1 MDDFSDFAS
10 LLEGAA
16 NRGRQHVRLEAG
28 QIVEA
33 IVLEVTHEWVF
44 VDVGTPQDGRVERME
59 FKTQPPK
66 KGESL
71 RLTVLDPTRDG
82 PRLTTALGQGGGN
95 VDVSTLELAQQG
107 GTPVHGEVVRAVK
120 GGLEVKIGDIL
131 AFCPASQVEIGYAAD
146 LSVYVGQAHEFKVLE
161 IREGGRSVV
170 LSRRALL
177 QDDARKKESEL
188 LTTLKPGSDV
198 TGTVTSIQRHGAL
211 VDLGGA
217 VGFVHISELAA
228 HRVERVEDVLKE
240 GEQVGVRVISIEPG
254 DKGLRI
260 RLSLK
265 QLTEQVIEPPKREE
279 ILEGTVSRVLNHGVL
294 VDTEKGSGLVPLKE
308 LGLPPG
314 ADHRRVY
321 PPGKQFKVVL
331 LNRDSK
337 DGKLRFSAVG
347 VAGVEE
353 RRNYKEFSQTQPNSA
368 KGLGS
373 LGDLFRQK
381 LGLSEVPEEPAAP
394 AASALPAVRPSK
406 VAASQGRDAPVRQK
420 PAPSAP
426 DRSDELGVV
435 RRSKS

>member
-16 NRGRQHVRLEAG
+16 GAGRQHLRLEAG

-33 IVLEVTHEWVF
+33 TVLEISHEWIF
-44 VDVGTPQDGRVERME
+44 VDVGTPKDGRVERSE
-59 FKTQPPK
+59 FKAQVPQ
-66 KGESL
+66 KGDRL

-107 GTPVHGEVVRAVK
+107 GTPVHGEVMRAVK
-120 GGLEVKIGDIL
+120 GGLEVKIGDL
-131 AFCPASQVEIGYAAD
+131 VAFCPASQVELGYAAD
-146 LSVYVGQAHEFKVLE
+146 LGVYVGQSHDFKVLE
-161 IREGGRSVV
+161 IRDGGRSVV

-177 QDDARKKESEL
+177 LDDARKKESEL
-188 LTTLKPGSDV
+188 LTTLKAGADV
-198 TGTVTSIQRHGAL
+198 SGTITAIQRHGAL

-217 VGFVHISELAA
+217 TGFVHISELAA

-240 GEQVGVRVISIEPG
+240 GEQVTARVLSIEPG

-265 QLTEQVIEPPKREE
+265 QPLQQTNEPAKREE

-294 VDTEKGSGLVPLKE
+294 IDTEKGSGLVPLKE
-308 LGLPPG
+308 LGLAPG
-314 ADHRRVY
+314 ADHRRAY

-353 RRNYKEFSQTQPNSA
+353 RRNYKEFSQAQPHGQ

-373 LGDLFRQK
+373 LGDVFRQK
-381 LGLSEVPEEPAAP
+381 LGLAAAP
-394 AASALPAVRPSK
+394 GEAASAEPDATAQSPAARKSPE
-406 VAASQGRDAPVRQK
+406 
-420 PAPSAP
+420 
-426 DRSDELGVV
+426 RSDDLGVV
-435 RRSKS
+435 RRSKP